1 MTIEELKKEKVQ
13 AMKDHDKH
21 AVNALNLVINKIML
35 ASIEK
40 KAKGEQLCEGD
51 INNIMQKAEKELIE
65 ECSGFEKAGRQEN
78 VANLQHQIETVRKY
92 LPKLMSEQEIA
103 DIIKGLEDKSM
114 PTVMKLFKQEY
125 NGKCDMK
132 VVGQVLK
139 SLQ

>member
-40 KAKGEQLCEGD
+40 KAKGEQLSEGD

>member
-35 ASIEK
+35 AGIEK
-40 KAKGEQLCEGD
+40 KAKGEQLSEGD

-103 DIIKGLEDKSM
+103 GIIKGLEDKSM